1 MKWPTTTII
10 SFALLVLASCEHH
23 HREGALDPTLENF
36 FAADGG
42 GTGGKAG
49 QFVDAQAAAG
59 ARSDGTL
66 SRYHFDGGHLNSLGE
81 EKLSRMLKDDR
92 AAEPMRVYLNVD
104 EHDAASAARRTA
116 VLAYL
121 RDAGLAEG
129 QVDIVYGANPE
140 NWSRTSRH
148 LEGLKKTETGTQEG
162 QAAPAAQQNG
172 DAATGTSKAPESG
185 GNSVA
190 GDGSLFKQ

>member
-1 MKWPTTTII
+1 MKWPTII

-23 HREGALDPTLENF
+23 REEALDPALENF

-49 QFVDAQAAAG
+49 QFLDAQAAAG

-66 SRYHFDGGHLNSLGE
+66 SGYHFDGGRLNSLGE
-81 EKLSRMLKDDR
+81 DKLSRMLKDDR
-92 AAEPMRVYLNVD
+92 AADPMRVYLNVD
-104 EHDAASAARRTA
+104 ERDRASAARRTA
-116 VLAYL
+116 VLAFL
-121 RDAGLAEG
+121 KDAAGLTEG
-129 QVDIVYGANPE
+129 QVEVVYGANPE

-148 LEGLKKTETGTQEG
+148 LEDLKKTETGTQEG
-162 QAAPAAQQNG
+162 QPGPAAQQNG
-172 DAATGTSKAPESG
+172 DAATGTSKAPEGG

>member
-1 MKWPTTTII
+1 MKWPTII
-10 SFALLVLASCEHH
+10 SFALLVLASCGH
-23 HREGALDPTLENF
+23 HREEALDPTLENF

-49 QFVDAQAAAG
+49 QFVDVQAAAG

-81 EKLSRMLKDDR
+81 DKLSRMLKDDR
-92 AAEPMRVYLNVD
+92 AADPMRVYLNVD
-104 EHDAASAARRTA
+104 ERDGASAARRTA
-116 VLAYL
+116 VLAFL
-121 RDAGLAEG
+121 KDAGLTDG
-129 QVDIVYGANPE
+129 QVEIVYGQNPE

-148 LEGLKKTETGTQEG
+148 LEDLKKTETGAQEG
-162 QAAPAAQQNG
+162 QQAAPGAQQNA
-172 DAATGTSKAPESG
+172 DAPTGTSKAPEGG